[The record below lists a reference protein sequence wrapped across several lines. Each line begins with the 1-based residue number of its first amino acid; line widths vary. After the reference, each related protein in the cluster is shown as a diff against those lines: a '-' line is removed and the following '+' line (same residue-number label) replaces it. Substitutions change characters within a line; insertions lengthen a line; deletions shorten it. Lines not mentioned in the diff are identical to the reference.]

1 MKFKEILRY
10 VLPVL
15 VVFMVL
21 SCSDVQVSKMATPT
35 ESLVNEKDWSQWRGP
50 ERTGLSKETGLIKV
64 WPTGGPKLVW
74 SAQSLGEGYGSA
86 AISGNR
92 VLVQGTR
99 KNRSVLFCLNKDDGS
114 IYWVA
119 DLGDRLEH
127 GRGHGPRVTP
137 TIDGDRIYALT
148 ENGDLASIQSM
159 DGKVLWQ
166 RNILKEFNGNNP
178 NWLISE
184 SPLVDDHRLIV
195 SPGGEKAGVVALE
208 KESGK
213 TLWTTKELSDQASY
227 SSSVIADV
235 QGIRSLMTF
244 TSKAAVGISVENGK
258 LLWRYEPV
266 ANRTANVTTPIF
278 YQDKVFYSSAY
289 GTGCAL
295 LQLKA
300 TNGSIE
306 AKEIY
311 FNRDMMNHH
320 GGIVLVNG
328 YLYGFS
334 NSVLTC
340 MEFNTGKV
348 MWKDRSVG
356 KGSITYAD
364 GHLYL
369 FSEKNVVGL
378 VEANPEGYKEKGR
391 FEVEDQE
398 WPTWAH
404 PVINDGQLYIRNQ
417 EMLYCYN
424 LISS

>member
-1 MKFKEILRY
+1 
-10 VLPVL
+10 
-15 VVFMVL
+15 
-21 SCSDVQVSKMATPT
+21 
-35 ESLVNEKDWSQWRGP
+35 
-50 ERTGLSKETGLIKV
+50 
-64 WPTGGPKLVW
+64 
-74 SAQSLGEGYGSA
+74 
-86 AISGNR
+86 
-92 VLVQGTR
+92 
-99 KNRSVLFCLNKDDGS
+99 
-114 IYWVA
+114 
-119 DLGDRLEH
+119 
-127 GRGHGPRVTP
+127 
-137 TIDGDRIYALT
+137 
-148 ENGDLASIQSM
+148 M

>member
-1 MKFKEILRY
+1 M
-10 VLPVL
+10 
-15 VVFMVL
+15 
-21 SCSDVQVSKMATPT
+21 
-35 ESLVNEKDWSQWRGP
+35 
-50 ERTGLSKETGLIKV
+50 
-64 WPTGGPKLVW
+64 
-74 SAQSLGEGYGSA
+74 
-86 AISGNR
+86 
-92 VLVQGTR
+92 
-99 KNRSVLFCLNKDDGS
+99 
-114 IYWVA
+114 
-119 DLGDRLEH
+119 
-127 GRGHGPRVTP
+127 
-137 TIDGDRIYALT
+137 
-148 ENGDLASIQSM
+148 
-159 DGKVLWQ
+159 
-166 RNILKEFNGNNP
+166 
-178 NWLISE
+178 
-184 SPLVDDHRLIV
+184 
-195 SPGGEKAGVVALE
+195 
-208 KESGK
+208 
-213 TLWTTKELSDQASY
+213 
-227 SSSVIADV
+227 
-235 QGIRSLMTF
+235 
-244 TSKAAVGISVENGK
+244 
-258 LLWRYEPV
+258 
-266 ANRTANVTTPIF
+266 
-278 YQDKVFYSSAY
+278 
-289 GTGCAL
+289 
-295 LQLKA
+295 
-300 TNGSIE
+300 

-320 GGIVLVNG
+320 VGIVLVNG